1 MFSDKLKSLMG
12 AKKVKPAEIAAAVN
26 VARQTVYSWLK
37 ADFEPEN
44 ETIKRVAQYFG
55 VTVDYLLSETEDDE
69 MVIIN
74 TGNLAAHNSR
84 ISVGE
89 TLSQQEHELI
99 RLYQQRC
106 LRHTIAVRARMT
118 ATRALEILTS

>member
-74 TGNLAAHNSR
+74 TGNLAAHNSK

-99 RLYQQRC
+99 RLFRSLPVKDQVQLLSELYKKEE
-106 LRHTIAVRARMT
+106 A
-118 ATRALEILTS
+118 

>member
-1 MFSDKLKSLMG
+1 
-12 AKKVKPAEIAAAVN
+12 
-26 VARQTVYSWLK
+26 
-37 ADFEPEN
+37 
-44 ETIKRVAQYFG
+44 
-55 VTVDYLLSETEDDE
+55 

-99 RLYQQRC
+99 RLFRSLPVKDQVQLLSELYKKEE
-106 LRHTIAVRARMT
+106 A
-118 ATRALEILTS
+118 

>member
-1 MFSDKLKSLMG
+1 MFSNRLVALVKERKISQSALARALNVHRQQVYDWSSGKSKPTHEALKKL
-12 AKKVKPAEIAAAVN
+12 
-26 VARQTVYSWLK
+26 
-37 ADFEPEN
+37 
-44 ETIKRVAQYFG
+44 AQYFG

-74 TGNLAAHNSR
+74 TGTLAAHNSK

-99 RLYQQRC
+99 RLFRSLPVKDQVQLLSELYKKEG
-106 LRHTIAVRARMT
+106 A
-118 ATRALEILTS
+118 